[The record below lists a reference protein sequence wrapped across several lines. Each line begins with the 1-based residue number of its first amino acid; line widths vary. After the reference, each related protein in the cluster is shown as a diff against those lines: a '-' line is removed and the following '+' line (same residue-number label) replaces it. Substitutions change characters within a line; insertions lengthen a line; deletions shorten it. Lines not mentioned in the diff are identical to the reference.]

1 MCVMKKVILLLL
13 PFALLAGA
21 CSRDEIET
29 TDIVDSSVSNTC
41 TDLNKDIALLQTL
54 ASKAGVKYTDL
65 TDGAITFA
73 DNAAVTVAVSA
84 YSSGYVNP
92 TVGVSSAGE
101 WTLEGK
107 AVGVAA
113 SDELLKL
120 KIEKDVWKAYY
131 GGSWTALGLTLKAG
145 DGVPVFAALPVEAD
159 GVVTVALSSGDKL
172 TFEKYK
178 GTETLSVSP
187 AAVKFSAEGGTASVT
202 VTSNTSWTAAPPAR

>member
-13 PFALLAGA
+13 PLVFIAGA

-29 TDIVDSSVSNTC
+29 TDTVDSRVSNTC
-41 TDLNKDIALLQTL
+41 ADLNKDIALLQTL

-65 TDGAITFA
+65 TDGTLTFA
-73 DNAAVTVAVSA
+73 DNAAVTVAVNA

-92 TVGVSSAGE
+92 AVGISSAGK

-131 GGSWTALGLTLKAG
+131 GGSWTALDLTLKAG
-145 DGVPVFAALPVEAD
+145 EGVPVFAALPVEAD

-178 GTETLSVSP
+178 GSETLSVSP